1 MKQILCSDWPIE
13 RILPARVFLRESF
26 LFNHILI
33 NLLSTKLVQSR
44 RLDIGSFC
52 IVIVL
57 DFVSFH
63 KEEDISFSFRDNAV
77 VLSPIWFMAFTYCF
91 SKNSVNALRPENECF
106 ISGLYPKFFLYLS
119 SFNTLFFNLF
129 PKSILLDLVLH
140 QWGLARFINSISLMV
155 SANILSGK
163 GNTFTEKVA

>member
-1 MKQILCSDWPIE
+1 MGALNTWEVLIWRNHTWQTQRQTTTLILQSLMSKQCNLLYSWIHEGSRWSKSFVLIGQSSASCPLLFSCE
-13 RILPARVFLRESF
+13 KSF
-26 LFNHILI
+26 LFNHLLI

-63 KEEDISFSFRDNAV
+63 KEEDISFSLRDNAV

-91 SKNSVNALRPENECF
+91 SKNSVNALRPENECL
-106 ISGLYPKFFLYLS
+106 ISGLYP
-119 SFNTLFFNLF
+119 
-129 PKSILLDLVLH
+129 
-140 QWGLARFINSISLMV
+140 
-155 SANILSGK
+155 
-163 GNTFTEKVA
+163 